1 MINDNKPNNNFGMGN
16 SQVDYY
22 NPNGGGM
29 GIISS
34 NSNQFM
40 MQNINNG
47 SQINSYQNNNQTGPF
62 KFNKS
67 TIF

>member
-1 MINDNKPNNNFGMGN
+1 MRN

-22 NPNGGGM
+22 NSNGGM
-29 GIISS
+29 GTISS

-40 MQNINNG
+40 MQNMNNG